1 MPGPGTLHPVPTA
14 CTGAT
19 GWVNRGRT
27 IRLVSSR
34 TSSSCGP
41 TTAQRNAIRPT
52 SSIGTTTVLREA
64 ARGSLLSIIIEK
76 NVPVTMDDGVKLL
89 ADVYRPGSTDRCP
102 VLLTRLPYNK
112 EVGQMVSDTFD
123 VLRAVQAGYAVVVQD
138 TRGRFASDGAFKPFF
153 NEAVDGASTIAWAA
167 SQPWSTGS
175 VGMFGASYVGAT
187 QWTAATQA
195 PPALRAIAPFVTTD
209 QYYDSWAY
217 QGGAFQLGF
226 NLHWA
231 FLSLA
236 LGEVAR
242 QMGTG
247 AAGPEDLSAMIA
259 ALDDNDEL
267 YWRLPLRGPVEL
279 KDLAPYYDDW
289 LDHPSYDQ
297 FWKATAPCESFGR
310 IVVPA
315 LNVGGWYD
323 IFLKGTLASYVGMKR
338 QGGSEEARRRQRLVV
353 GPWAHGAYTGWF
365 PERSFGFLAAT
376 GNADITGLQLRWF
389 DWLLKGVD
397 TGLAGEKPVR
407 LFVMG
412 VNEWRDA
419 DDWPVPGTRYV
430 DYFLHS
436 GGQANSAAG
445 DGLLSTNA
453 PGDEPED
460 VYLYDPRH
468 PVPTTGGGD
477 VPAGALHRRQR
488 RAARPTW
495 PGEPPGCPLLHHR
508 AARRAGRGHRTG
520 QAGPARVVVRSRHRL
535 HRQAVRRGPR
545 WDTGELDRRYPPRP
559 VPGAAG
565 GPVPHGARPDLRD
578 HPGPGRHGQRVRRRP
593 PHPPRGV
600 QQQLPPLR
608 PQHQHGRSDCHRGR
622 DRFPPRRQPGP
633 PPPLPAVTPGP
644 AGPRPSRGPPLSA
657 NLLQWTW
664 PENAVSCCRH
674 AFDDDHHSEG
684 QAPALCGDTVHRGPL
699 AGRRRRP

>member
-1 MPGPGTLHPVPTA
+1 
-14 CTGAT
+14 
-19 GWVNRGRT
+19 
-27 IRLVSSR
+27 
-34 TSSSCGP
+34 
-41 TTAQRNAIRPT
+41 
-52 SSIGTTTVLREA
+52 VLREA

-468 PVPTTGGGD
+468 PVPTTGGATYLPGLFI
-477 VPAGALHRRQR
+477 GAN
-488 RAARPTW
+488 
-495 PGEPPGCPLLHHR
+495 
-508 AARRAGRGHRTG
+508 
-520 QAGPARVVVRSRHRL
+520 
-535 HRQAVRRGPR
+535 
-545 WDTGELDRRYPPRP
+545 
-559 VPGAAG
+559 
-565 GPVPHGARPDLRD
+565 
-578 HPGPGRHGQRVRRRP
+578 
-593 PHPPRGV
+593 
-600 QQQLPPLR
+600 
-608 PQHQHGRSDCHRGR
+608 
-622 DRFPPRRQPGP
+622 
-633 PPPLPAVTPGP
+633 
-644 AGPRPSRGPPLSA
+644 AGPRDQRGPESRRDVLCYTTEPLAEPVEVIGPVKLVLHVSSSA
-657 NLLQWTW
+657 PDTDFTGKLCDVGPDGTPVNLTDGILRARYR
-664 PENAVSCCRH
+664 E
-674 AFDDDHHSEG
+674 
-684 QAPALCGDTVHRGPL
+684 PL
-699 AGRRRRP
+699 AGPSPMEPDRTYEITLDLVATANVFAAGHRIRLEVSSSNFPRFDRNTNTGGAIATEVETDFRPAVNRVHHRRSLPSRLVLPVPAQAVGRR